1 MINFSKIFA
10 VLFPV
15 LMLAA
20 CSEVLQS
27 IDLKVTERDQSLQE
41 EFDVEERTLTLTN
54 AKAANK
60 DPYPR
65 TVIQTGRGALAGP
78 ISETVAIKSDFPNS
92 ARSDAYRIGI
102 GDTLQYQALVDNA
115 DMLSEADYRFPPIL
129 DKVKYQLGIGDEL
142 SIVRLQERE
151 IISSLGPS
159 DDGDTSRSL
168 FSAPTQSDTS
178 SNIINTTGRIGSD
191 GSILLLEV
199 GRIEAVGKTL
209 SEVRAEVRNILILN
223 GLSPRFQLEI
233 SRFASQKA
241 FLTINAR
248 SSVITLTDQ
257 VANLRDVLANAG
269 KGVQTGITTLVTL
282 KRDGQSYTMRLRD
295 ILALDAKAINIKAND
310 DIIVTDRTSSAT
322 TTRAIVG
329 SDGSVVLP
337 SIGKVVATGK
347 TLDDLR
353 AEVLSI
359 LKGTPNLNEAIQLDV
374 VDFKSQSALLNIVGR
389 PGAVI
394 PITSRPQLL
403 KEALTQSGVT
413 LDPEKVVRITLER
426 GGKTFRFNFS
436 DLLNTPSQQTYVY
449 AGDQITV
456 DVLPY
461 KPNKVFV
468 LGGISPTIVPIDPK
482 IRESLADILFTP
494 NGVLSSPSAKR
505 SEVYLLRGNSP
516 IRAYHLDAQNP
527 TRLVVADAMEL
538 RPNDILYV
546 AEQPIVSFNRTL
558 ASITPLR
565 ILLRDIQDDNIP

>member
-1 MINFSKIFA
+1 MINLSKICTT
-10 VLFPV
+10 LIPV
-15 LMLAA
+15 LMLTA

-27 IDLKVTERDQSLQE
+27 VDLKVTESDQSLQE
-41 EFDVEERTLTLTN
+41 EFNVEERTLTLPN
-54 AKAANK
+54 AKAANQ

-65 TVIQTGRGALAGP
+65 VVIQAGRGATAGP
-78 ISETVAIKSDFPNS
+78 ISEAAAIKSDFPRS
-92 ARSDAYRIGI
+92 ARSGAYRIGV

-115 DMLSEADYRFPPIL
+115 DSLGAGEYRFPPSL
-129 DKVKYQLGIGDEL
+129 DQIEYKLGIGDEL
-142 SIVRLQERE
+142 ALVRMQERE
-151 IISSLGPS
+151 IISSLGAS
-159 DDGDTSRSL
+159 DGDSTSQSL
-168 FSAPTQSDTS
+168 FSAPTRSETS
-178 SNIINTTGRIGSD
+178 SDIINTSGRIGSD
-191 GSILLLEV
+191 GSVLLLEV
-199 GRIEAVGKTL
+199 GRIEAAGKTL
-209 SEVRAEVRNILILN
+209 SEVRSEVRNILILN

-269 KGVQTGITTLVTL
+269 KGVQTGVTTRVTL
-282 KRDGQSYTMRLRD
+282 KRDGQEYTMRLRD
-295 ILALDAKAINIKAND
+295 IVALGAQAVKIKADD
-310 DIIVTDRTSSAT
+310 DIIVTDRTSAAS

-329 SDGSVVLP
+329 SDGSIVLP
-337 SIGKVVATGK
+337 SIGKVTAAGK

-353 AEVLSI
+353 GEVLAI
-359 LKGTPNLNEAIQLDV
+359 LEGTPNLNEAIQLDV
-374 VDFKSQSALLNIVGR
+374 IEFKSQSALLNVVGR

-394 PITSRPQLL
+394 PITSKPQLL

-413 LDPEKVVRITLER
+413 LDPEKVVRITLKR
-426 GGKTFRFNFS
+426 AGDTFRFNFR
-436 DLLNTPSQQTYVY
+436 DLLNTQGRQTYVY

-482 IRESLADILFTP
+482 IRETLADILFTP
-494 NGVLSSPSAKR
+494 NGVLSSPTAKR
-505 SEVYLLRGNSP
+505 SEVYLLRGSAP

-565 ILLRDIQDDNIP
+565 ILLRDIQNDNIP

>member
-1 MINFSKIFA
+1 MINLSKIYST
-10 VLFPV
+10 LIPI
-15 LMLAA
+15 LMLTA

-27 IDLKVTERDQSLQE
+27 VDLKVTDKDQSLQE
-41 EFDVEERTLTLTN
+41 EFNVEERTLTLSN
-54 AKAANK
+54 AKAANQ

-65 TVIQTGRGALAGP
+65 VVIQAGRGASAGP
-78 ISETVAIKSDFPNS
+78 ISEAAAIKSNFPSS
-92 ARSDAYRIGI
+92 ARSGAYRIGI
-102 GDTLQYQALVDNA
+102 GDTVQYQALVDNA
-115 DMLSEADYRFPPIL
+115 DSLGAADYRFPPSL
-129 DKVKYQLGIGDEL
+129 DQVEYKLGIGDEL
-142 SIVRLQERE
+142 ALVRMQERE
-151 IISSLGPS
+151 IISSLGTS
-159 DDGDTSRSL
+159 DGEDTSQSL
-168 FSAPTQSDTS
+168 FSAPTRSETS
-178 SNIINTTGRIGSD
+178 SDIINTTGRIGSD
-191 GSILLLEV
+191 GSVLLLEV
-199 GRIEAVGKTL
+199 GRIEAAGKTL
-209 SEVRAEVRNILILN
+209 SEVRSEVRNILILN

-248 SSVITLTDQ
+248 SSVITLTDK

-269 KGVQTGITTLVTL
+269 KGVQTGVTTRVTL
-282 KRDGQSYTMRLRD
+282 KRDGQEYTMRLRD
-295 ILALDAKAINIKAND
+295 IVALDAQAVKIKADD
-310 DIIVTDRTSSAT
+310 DIIVTDRTSSAS

-329 SDGSVVLP
+329 SDGSIVLP
-337 SIGKVVATGK
+337 SIGKVEAAGK
-347 TLDDLR
+347 TLDELR
-353 AEVLSI
+353 TEVLAI
-359 LKGTPNLNEAIQLDV
+359 LEGTPNLNEAIQLDV
-374 VDFKSQSALLNIVGR
+374 IDFKSQSALLNVVGR

-394 PITSRPQLL
+394 PITSKPQLL

-413 LDPEKVVRITLER
+413 LDPEKVVRISLKRAGE
-426 GGKTFRFNFS
+426 TFRFNFR
-436 DLLNTPSQQTYVY
+436 DLLNTQSRQTYVY

-482 IRESLADILFTP
+482 IRETLADILFTP
-494 NGVLSSPSAKR
+494 NGVLSSPTAKR
-505 SEVYLLRGNSP
+505 SEVYLLRGSTP